1 MNKFKITIDEQSFD
15 VTVNVTDHNKANVE
29 VNGIAYDV
37 VYESKNV
44 PTAAPVARKAAISPA
59 PHMHTTNPGAASAP
73 SAPAASSAGKQAIK
87 SPLPGTISSIN
98 VKVGDQVKR
107 GAVLLVMEAMKMENN
122 IMASRDGQ
130 VKAIHVTVGQTVAQ
144 DDALIE
150 LA

>member
-1 MNKFKITIDEQSFD
+1 MNKFKITIDEQNFD
-15 VTVNVTDHNKANVE
+15 VTVNVTEHNKANVE

-44 PTAAPVARKAAISPA
+44 PSAPVARKAAISPA
-59 PHMHTTNPGAASAP
+59 PHMHTANPGAASAP
-73 SAPAASSAGKQAIK
+73 SAPAAASAGKQAIK